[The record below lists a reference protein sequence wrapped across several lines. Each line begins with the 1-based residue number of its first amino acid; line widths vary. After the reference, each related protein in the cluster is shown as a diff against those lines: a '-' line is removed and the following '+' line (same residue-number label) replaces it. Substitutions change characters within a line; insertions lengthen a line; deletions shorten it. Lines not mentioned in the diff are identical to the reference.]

1 MDRGAQQAI
10 VHGVAKESDT
20 TEQLTHNF
28 QTSGHASLLG
38 HEINLVH

>member
-1 MDRGAQQAI
+1 M

-28 QTSGHASLLG
+28 QTSGRASLLG
-38 HEINLVH
+38 LEINLVH